1 MHRAQNQNAPHIEI
15 LWKQVA
21 HCRFGAIKMSN
32 PNNTSAFSNLF
43 LQKMAHWR
51 AAGVKFFLR
60 LKFTKKKFLIFVF
73 GKKNWVIYIGH
84 FFFFQSATCLL
95 SFSHFFSYRFDA
107 MARFLAKHTFLR
119 QWRNGASAH
128 ATQKISD
135 MAHFSPHLCKKM
147 CMTDY
152 IFEPCS

>member
-1 MHRAQNQNAPHIEI
+1 MQRAQNRNAPHIETP
-15 LWKQVA
+15 WKQVA

-51 AAGVKFFLR
+51 AAGVKFFFAP
-60 LKFTKKKFLIFVF
+60 KIYQKKFFYF
-73 GKKNWVIYIGH
+73 FFRKKILGH
-84 FFFFQSATCLL
+84 LHRPFFFFQSATCLL

-107 MARFLAKHTFLR
+107 MARFLAKNTCLR

-128 ATQKISD
+128 ATQKIFS
-135 MAHFSPHLCKKM
+135 MAHFSPPLRLGFSDVRKR
-147 CMTDY
+147 
-152 IFEPCS
+152 